1 MLLIRRYQASDQEAI
16 WDLHVLG
23 LHVVGVYI
31 TNSPWDQDL
40 QAIERIYVQ
49 SGGEFLVGLYEERIV
64 AMGAL
69 RRTSETHA
77 EVKRMRVHP
86 DFQRRGFGRS
96 MLKALEAR
104 AMDLGYTTLH
114 LETWAKRTSA
124 RKLYLD
130 YGFQETGQKLT
141 LGLDCIL
148 YEKAIGARDMDRFSA
163 EAGG

>member
-1 MLLIRRYQASDQEAI
+1 MLFIRRYQAADQAAI

-31 TNSPWDQDL
+31 SNSPWDTDL
-40 QAIERIYVQ
+40 HDIEHVYLQ
-49 SGGEFLVGLYEERIV
+49 NGGEFLVGLCEERIV

-69 RRTSETHA
+69 KKTSETHV

-86 DFQRRGFGRS
+86 DFQRRGFGRM
-96 MLKALEAR
+96 MLKELEAR
-104 AMDLGYTTLH
+104 AVHLGYTSLH

-124 RKLYLD
+124 RKLYLAS
-130 YGFQETGQKLT
+130 GFQEVGQTLT

-148 YEKAIGARDMDRFSA
+148 YEKPLSRL
-163 EAGG
+163 

>member
-1 MLLIRRYQASDQEAI
+1 MLLIRRYQASDQTDI
-16 WDLHVLG
+16 WNLHVLG

-31 TNSPWDQDL
+31 TNSPWDEDL
-40 QAIERIYVQ
+40 HMIESIYLQ
-49 SGGEFLVGLYEERIV
+49 SGGEFLVGLCDERIV

-86 DFQRRGFGRS
+86 DFQRRGFGRN
-96 MLKALEAR
+96 MLKELEAR
-104 AMDLGYTTLH
+104 AVHLGYTTLH

-130 YGFQETGQKLT
+130 YGFQETGQTLT

-148 YEKAIGARDMDRFSA
+148 YEKAIGAQR
-163 EAGG
+163 